1 MNTQAHTNRSDNPAQ
16 AIDTQPHDDP
26 NGRGAEGGRR
36 GRDCHGYWS
45 LPWRRSGSQ
54 HRRSPCWTAAR
65 LRRRPFTRQTPT
77 HASRDSSKPAMGRET
92 MNMPAGV
99 PVSIVWMYA
108 NQSQSGLYTTVYTNR
123 CGYTYVNVPAGYYW
137 GVWVDYST
145 RFQTSF
151 GWKSWRYRGGSNWQ
165 WVTANNWNY
174 GTFYLQRSVGG

>member
-1 MNTQAHTNRSDNPAQ
+1 MNTQVHTNHSDIPAQ

-26 NGRGAEGGRR
+26 NGRGGEGGRKKR
-36 GRDCHGYWS
+36 
-45 LPWRRSGSQ
+45 L
-54 HRRSPCWTAAR
+54 AR
-65 LRRRPFTRQTPT
+65 LLVAAVATIGIG
-77 HASRDSSKPAMGRET
+77 APAIAVLDAAPAQAATVYTNTYACFKGQFETGYGLQT

-99 PVSIVWMYA
+99 PVSVVWMYA
-108 NQSQSGLYTTVYTNR
+108 NQSQSGLYTTVYTNQYG
-123 CGYTYVNVPAGYYW
+123 CASVNVPAGYYW

-151 GWKSWRYRGGSNWQ
+151 GWKSWRYWGGSNWQ